1 MFNPCCPC
9 LSWHYPKHQS
19 ALTSSKRWSSPMAK
33 VLAPSPKMLWLQ
45 LKPRTG
51 PWFPCENWAAILPPE
66 PPAWIRKCRRQ
77 WGTYAR
83 DRFRWSQE
91 AGVFFYLGIENVDIW
106 IVHNSHLRFFKILVG
121 GTPFTVPLLTILY
134 AIMRFFQL
142 TRLWQHN
149 DRHLFWDWFQKSQEA
164 WCSPQLLILDLSK
177 TSVSHFVTPTLAARR
192 VRSWIM

>member
-1 MFNPCCPC
+1 
-9 LSWHYPKHQS
+9 
-19 ALTSSKRWSSPMAK
+19 
-33 VLAPSPKMLWLQ
+33 MLWLQ

-51 PWFPCENWAAILPPE
+51 PWFPCENWAAILPPRTTSLDPKMSQTVWNICE
-66 PPAWIRKCRRQ
+66 
-77 WGTYAR
+77 
-83 DRFRWSQE
+83 RWFSLISR
-91 AGVFFYLGIENVDIW
+91 GGSFFYLGIENVDIW